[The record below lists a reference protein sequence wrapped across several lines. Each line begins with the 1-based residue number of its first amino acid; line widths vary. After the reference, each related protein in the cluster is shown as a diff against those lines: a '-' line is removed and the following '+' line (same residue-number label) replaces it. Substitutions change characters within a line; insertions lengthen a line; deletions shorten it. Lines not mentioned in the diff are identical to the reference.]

1 LISRWLRRLALQE
14 FDVVPEA
21 VQEHFI
27 VRTQPIE
34 ESIDG
39 LKRISDLV
47 PCHAAAGVEHEAEA
61 DRHSLGAEQGNLHRP
76 VVLVDDKVVLAQ
88 S

>member
-14 FDVVPEA
+14 LDVVPEA